1 MPWNFFNSLGE
12 LQIND
17 GGVLASNAVFT
28 GNADLGS
35 NSLVGNGGGT
45 GIAISA
51 NGEVTMAA
59 QPAIFVRRGTAAN
72 NVTGAG
78 TVYTMVFTTEIF
90 DQNADYDAT
99 STFTAPEAGKYLIMG
114 RVRFSSGIHEYMCR
128 IMVYVND
135 AKVVE
140 WDETSGNCTGM
151 NVGMSTIRQLSA
163 NDTVKLYGT
172 FYYAGWSSTMTFEA
186 DSNGYKYNDFAV
198 QRVA

>member
-99 STFTAPEAGKYLIMG
+99 STFTAPITGRYHVDVYLDIASMTSSASAFLLDVVMSN
-114 RVRFSSGIHEYMCR
+114 RSLSVNTLPMVANPARYAAMVSMLVDMDASDTLVVRLTVSGESGDIVD
-128 IMVYVND
+128 INSN
-135 AKVVE
+135 
-140 WDETSGNCTGM
+140 TSLC
-151 NVGMSTIRQLSA
+151 IYLA
-163 NDTVKLYGT
+163 
-172 FYYAGWSSTMTFEA
+172 A
-186 DSNGYKYNDFAV
+186 
-198 QRVA
+198 

>member
-35 NSLVGNGGGT
+35 NLLVGNGGGT

-59 QPAIFVRRGTAAN
+59 QPAIFVRRGSAAN
-72 NVTGAG
+72 NVTGNG

-99 STFTAPEAGKYLIMG
+99 STFTAPITGRYHVDVYLDIASMTSSASAFLLDVVMSN
-114 RVRFSSGIHEYMCR
+114 RSLSVNTLPMVANPARYAAMVSMLVDMDASDTLVVRLTVSGESGDIVD
-128 IMVYVND
+128 INSN
-135 AKVVE
+135 
-140 WDETSGNCTGM
+140 TS
-151 NVGMSTIRQLSA
+151 LSIYLA
-163 NDTVKLYGT
+163 
-172 FYYAGWSSTMTFEA
+172 A
-186 DSNGYKYNDFAV
+186 
-198 QRVA
+198 

>member
-99 STFTAPEAGKYLIMG
+99 STFTAPITGRYHVDVYLDIASM
-114 RVRFSSGIHEYMCR
+114 
-128 IMVYVND
+128 
-135 AKVVE
+135 
-140 WDETSGNCTGM
+140 TS
-151 NVGMSTIRQLSA
+151 SA
-163 NDTVKLYGT
+163 NAFLLDVVMSNRSLSVNTLPMVANPARYAAMVSMLVDMDASDTLVVRLTVSGES
-172 FYYAGWSSTMTFEA
+172 G
-186 DSNGYKYNDFAV
+186 DIVDINSNTSLGIYLA
-198 QRVA
+198 A

>member
-59 QPAIFVRRGTAAN
+59 QPAILVRRGTAAN

-99 STFTAPEAGKYLIMG
+99 STFTAPITGRYHVDVYLDIASM
-114 RVRFSSGIHEYMCR
+114 
-128 IMVYVND
+128 
-135 AKVVE
+135 
-140 WDETSGNCTGM
+140 TS
-151 NVGMSTIRQLSA
+151 SA
-163 NDTVKLYGT
+163 NAFLLDVVMSNRSLSVNTLPMVANPARYAAMVSMLVDMDASDTLVVRLTVSGES
-172 FYYAGWSSTMTFEA
+172 G
-186 DSNGYKYNDFAV
+186 DIVDINSNTSLGIYLA
-198 QRVA
+198 A

>member
-59 QPAIFVRRGTAAN
+59 QPAIFVRRGSAAN

-99 STFTAPEAGKYLIMG
+99 STFTAPITGRYHVDVYLDIASM
-114 RVRFSSGIHEYMCR
+114 
-128 IMVYVND
+128 
-135 AKVVE
+135 
-140 WDETSGNCTGM
+140 TS
-151 NVGMSTIRQLSA
+151 SA
-163 NDTVKLYGT
+163 NAFLLDVVMSNRSLSVNTLPMVANPARYAAMVSMLVDMDASDTLVVRLTVSGES
-172 FYYAGWSSTMTFEA
+172 G
-186 DSNGYKYNDFAV
+186 DIVDINSNTSLGIYLA
-198 QRVA
+198 A

>member
-35 NSLVGNGGGT
+35 NLLVGNGGGT

-72 NVTGAG
+72 NVTGNG

-99 STFTAPEAGKYLIMG
+99 STFTAPITGRYHVDVYLDIASMTSSASAFLLDVVMSN
-114 RVRFSSGIHEYMCR
+114 RSLSVNTLPMVANPARYAAMVSMLVDMDASDTLVVRLTVSGESGDIVD
-128 IMVYVND
+128 INSN
-135 AKVVE
+135 
-140 WDETSGNCTGM
+140 TS
-151 NVGMSTIRQLSA
+151 LSIYLA
-163 NDTVKLYGT
+163 
-172 FYYAGWSSTMTFEA
+172 A
-186 DSNGYKYNDFAV
+186 
-198 QRVA
+198 